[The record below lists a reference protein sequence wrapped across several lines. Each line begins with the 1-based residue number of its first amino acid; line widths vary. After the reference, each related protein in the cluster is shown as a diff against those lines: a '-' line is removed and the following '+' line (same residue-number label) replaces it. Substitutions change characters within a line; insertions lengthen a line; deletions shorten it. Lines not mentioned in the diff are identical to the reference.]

1 MSKVATDAGHRCL
14 GTLTQPKRL
23 ELERLAVD
31 MTDGPRHRCPA
42 GHQPPLVCSAG
53 SAQRPPETPGTQKI
67 CRKGGARETMP
78 QAREETP
85 PERLSASG

>member
-1 MSKVATDAGHRCL
+1 MASDFMALPAMSEVATDAGHRCL

-42 GHQPPLVCSAG
+42 GLQPPLVCSAG
-53 SAQRPPETPGTQKI
+53 SAQRPLETPGTQKF
-67 CRKGGARETMP
+67 A
-78 QAREETP
+78 
-85 PERLSASG
+85 ERRGTQNDAPG